1 MSKGTNWT
9 LADANKNK
17 LVLVGDKLVKSD
29 KLVADKVEKI
39 EPTLIEQSAVYQK
52 QIEDSQRRIKAMMNL
67 NNSRPVKDLS
77 MAMAMNIMAHEKLGW
92 ITLPNGELIKP
103 LFTFDI
109 TPCAAP
115 RMTVSDK
122 WKTDPHHIN
131 PSKRQRAFVQRYFEF
146 ASNLRRQC
154 EVNGYKL
161 TSELNILFVVPM
173 ADTWSK
179 NRKALKNGR
188 PHVQRP
194 DWDNLAKA
202 FCDSL
207 SGEDNFVWNVRVI
220 KIWGYTG
227 KIIIF

>member
-29 KLVADKVEKI
+29 TLVADKVEKI
-39 EPTLIEQSAVYQK
+39 DRTLIERAIGYK
-52 QIEDSQRRIKAMMNL
+52 KEMTDSEILMNL
-67 NNSRPVKDLS
+67 DAIPTDTPEHMVRIYRERGVSLS
-77 MAMAMNIMAHEKLGW
+77 KPTF
-92 ITLPNGELIKP
+92 TLPNGEEIKP
-103 LFTFDI
+103 LYSFYI
-109 TPCAAP
+109 TPCPAP

-122 WKTDPHHIN
+122 WKTYPEHIN
-131 PSKRQRAFVQRYFEF
+131 PSKRQRACVRRYFEF

-179 NRKALKNGR
+179 KRKALKNGR